1 MQNHAETRSGPKIQQ
16 PPTLKTKRTHLSK
29 RHLNSWGGNKRPIAS
44 TATTKGSTRENPP
57 LTAKLTAL
65 GRDEKKRAK
74 HPTSTPKVQRGKTK
88 KQKSITSANVE
99 RGMIPLMKMK
109 NSIEQDLKFAKERS
123 NGRARP
129 LKNSF
134 IPLILLDDIDQNTK
148 RSTPHSAI
156 CIVTTPM

>member
-1 MQNHAETRSGPKIQQ
+1 
-16 PPTLKTKRTHLSK
+16 
-29 RHLNSWGGNKRPIAS
+29 
-44 TATTKGSTRENPP
+44 
-57 LTAKLTAL
+57 
-65 GRDEKKRAK
+65 
-74 HPTSTPKVQRGKTK
+74 
-88 KQKSITSANVE
+88 VE

>member
-16 PPTLKTKRTHLSK
+16 PPTLKTKRTQLSK
-29 RHLNSWGGNKRPIAS
+29 RHRNSGGGGNKRPIAS
-44 TATTKGSTRENPP
+44 TATTRGSTRENPP

-65 GRDEKKRAK
+65 GRDERKRAK
-74 HPTSTPKVQRGKTK
+74 HPISTPKVQRGKTK
-88 KQKSITSANVE
+88 KQKSITSTNVE

-109 NSIEQDLKFAKERS
+109 NSIEQDLKFAEERS

-134 IPLILLDDIDQNTK
+134 IPLLPDDIDQNTK

>member
-1 MQNHAETRSGPKIQQ
+1 M
-16 PPTLKTKRTHLSK
+16 KTKRTHLSK
-29 RHLNSWGGNKRPIAS
+29 RHLNSGGGGGWDKRPIAS

-99 RGMIPLMKMK
+99 R
-109 NSIEQDLKFAKERS
+109 
-123 NGRARP
+123 
-129 LKNSF
+129 
-134 IPLILLDDIDQNTK
+134 
-148 RSTPHSAI
+148 
-156 CIVTTPM
+156 